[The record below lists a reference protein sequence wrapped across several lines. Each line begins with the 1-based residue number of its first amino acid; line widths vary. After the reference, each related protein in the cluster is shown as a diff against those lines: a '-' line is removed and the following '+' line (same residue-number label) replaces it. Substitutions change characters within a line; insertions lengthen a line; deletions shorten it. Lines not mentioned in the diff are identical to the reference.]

1 MKQSNYLTLFI
12 ILIFSFIFALFIPK
26 MFLSTSNT
34 NQIENVPIISSNFP
48 KPNNIYFNKQSID
61 FTPYTIINN
70 NNNANPFTPTA
81 N

>member
-1 MKQSNYLTLFI
+1 
-12 ILIFSFIFALFIPK
+12 

-70 NNNANPFTPTA
+70 NNNTNPFTPTA